1 MLHLEPVGC
10 LCESY
15 YLETYSGVCQPILLQ
30 IAIGSLDEVLHLF
43 AIDKTFGETEVIGR
57 AGFYLDD
64 RYKIVLLGNYIYF
77 EMPITLIFCQYAVS
91 FVFEIP
97 DSKRFAFLPK
107 SILFHFLF
115 EFTKTYKP
123 NANHQGF
130 WVLYFSYVA
139 TTPFTNF
146 TVWFARK

>member
-1 MLHLEPVGC
+1 MRRIERLFDMLHLEPVRC

-15 YLETYSGVCQPILLQ
+15 HLETYSGICQPILLQ
-30 IAIGSLDEVLHLF
+30 IAIGSLDEILHLF

-77 EMPITLIFCQYAVS
+77 EMSITPIFCQYAVS

-97 DSKRFAFLPK
+97 DSKRFAFWPK
-107 SILFHFLF
+107 SVLFDFLS
-115 EFTKTYKP
+115 EFTKTDRP
-123 NANHQGF
+123 SANHHGF
-130 WVLYFSYVA
+130 
-139 TTPFTNF
+139 
-146 TVWFARK
+146 